1 MNNVPGN
8 IKLEDFLQ
16 NHVLTNLKIDDSWTF
31 GLYFAYTLDKA
42 ADCWHRQ
49 VQLLRLDDYSIE
61 KLDLPFEPDDYTLK
75 QSEIIFKVIRDDR
88 TLFYRYDQQSRTIT
102 ERAEVPFS
110 VQQFAFDAAALYFS
124 AVTNA
129 TNGSERRGGAAFC
142 TEYGPV
148 YQEGR
153 GITGSTVKGLFQA
166 RQDGKDITLITALDM
181 DVDQI
186 DFDFPNGRIL
196 FNAFSKERLKPIAS
210 SLYLFDIRKHD
221 LRILCDKPFRIG
233 NVQSMSAD
241 LVLFTGVN
249 LQEFS
254 RNDNQQ
260 LYQIALDTGILR
272 PLGNFI
278 DLSNESPAIVTDSYF
293 STSLPIQKDGD
304 VFYSKRVERD
314 REMLW
319 RTWPDGRSEPVETG
333 LTVIGSF
340 QVRAGGI
347 IAVGLRGMQL
357 SEVYSI
363 EEGTPRQLSA
373 HNRWAEELQTA
384 RPVPVT
390 ETINGVEIDGYVY
403 PPVRRPGREENRE
416 REESEPRCPAVLM
429 IHGGPKMLYAAVY
442 SHEIQ
447 LLCASGYYV
456 FCANPMGSDGRGNAF
471 ADIRGR
477 FGSLPYEQLMIFTDR
492 ILERYPRIDR
502 NRLGVSGGSYGGYMT
517 NCIITRTDR
526 FKAAVSE
533 RSISSLL
540 TSFTT
545 SDIGYQFVYEYLGNT
560 PAPWT
565 AREELI
571 EASPIFQADRAVTP
585 TLFIHGKDDYRC
597 HHTESVSMFSAL
609 NYHGVPARLCLFE
622 HENHSLPVRGKP
634 QSKRRRYEEFLTW
647 FNTYLKS
654 EAAGQQL

>member
-1 MNNVPGN
+1 MGM
-8 IKLEDFLQ
+8 
-16 NHVLTNLKIDDSWTF
+16 S
-31 GLYFAYTLDKA
+31 
-42 ADCWHRQ
+42 
-49 VQLLRLDDYSIE
+49 
-61 KLDLPFEPDDYTLK
+61 
-75 QSEIIFKVIRDDR
+75 
-88 TLFYRYDQQSRTIT
+88 
-102 ERAEVPFS
+102 
-110 VQQFAFDAAALYFS
+110 
-124 AVTNA
+124 
-129 TNGSERRGGAAFC
+129 
-142 TEYGPV
+142 
-148 YQEGR
+148 
-153 GITGSTVKGLFQA
+153 STA
-166 RQDGKDITLITALDM
+166 
-181 DVDQI
+181 
-186 DFDFPNGRIL
+186 
-196 FNAFSKERLKPIAS
+196 ERL
-210 SLYLFDIRKHD
+210 
-221 LRILCDKPFRIG
+221 
-233 NVQSMSAD
+233 
-241 LVLFTGVN
+241 
-249 LQEFS
+249 
-254 RNDNQQ
+254 
-260 LYQIALDTGILR
+260 
-272 PLGNFI
+272 
-278 DLSNESPAIVTDSYF
+278 
-293 STSLPIQKDGD
+293 
-304 VFYSKRVERD
+304 ERD
-314 REMLW
+314 EEMLW
-319 RTWPDGRSEPVETG
+319 RTWPTARGEPVETG

-340 QVRAGGI
+340 QVRAGDI
-347 IAVGLRGMQL
+347 IAIGLRGMQL

-363 EEGTPRQLSA
+363 EEGIPRQLSA
-373 HNRWAEELQTA
+373 HNQWAEELQRA

-390 ETINGVEIDGYVY
+390 EIINGVEIDGYVY
-403 PPVRRPGREENRE
+403 PPYSGCTQPAFSGCTQPASSGCTQPTSSGCTQPASSGERAGEGTSGEE
-416 REESEPRCPAVLM
+416 PCCPAVLM

-442 SHEIQ
+442 SQEIQ

-456 FCANPMGSDGRGNAF
+456 ICANPMGSDGRGNAF

-477 FGSLPYEQLMIFTDR
+477 FGSLPYEQLMLFTDR

-517 NCIITRTDR
+517 NCIITRTAR

-634 QSKRRRYEEFLTW
+634 QSKLRRYEELLTW

-654 EAAGQQL
+654 EAAEQQL